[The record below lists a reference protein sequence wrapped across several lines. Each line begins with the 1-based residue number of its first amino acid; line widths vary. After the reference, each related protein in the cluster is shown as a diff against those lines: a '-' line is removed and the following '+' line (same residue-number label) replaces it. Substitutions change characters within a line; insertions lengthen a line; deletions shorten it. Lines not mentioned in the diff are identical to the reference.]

1 MKERK
6 EFTLIELLVVIA
18 IIAILAGMLLP
29 ALNSARAKARAIQC
43 LNNIKQLH
51 IPVTLYAD
59 AEKYYPPTCF
69 ISGGSTDTKQ
79 GWAWLISNGG
89 YLKNFK
95 IFECPDTTSTQTVND
110 QRAAWAKNFDKPA
123 NAWVFQYV
131 HFGINTLGVTDD
143 WYARGGQVP
152 ATLSDII
159 PGRPERIKNPASK
172 LFLGES
178 KMAAQEKSPYYVL
191 DGLNGHALS
200 RHNGSGNV
208 LWADGHASPVRYL
221 ESYTKDSYMKRDHMK
236 RGNITD

>member
-1 MKERK
+1 MKNRR

-43 LNNIKQLH
+43 LGNIKQLH
-51 IPVTLYAD
+51 IPITLYVD

-69 ISGGSTDTKQ
+69 ASGTTDAKQ
-79 GWAWLISNGG
+79 GWSWLISNGG

-95 IFECPDTTSTQTVND
+95 IFECPDTFSTQPVND

-143 WYARGGQVP
+143 WFARGGQNP
-152 ATLSDII
+152 ATLSDVIS
-159 PGRPERIKNPASK
+159 GRPEMIKIPSTK

-178 KMAAQEKSPYYVL
+178 KLALQAKSPYFIV
-191 DGLNGHALS
+191 DGMNGHTLS
-200 RHNGSGNV
+200 RHNGYGNV
-208 LWADGHASPVRYL
+208 LWADGHASPVHYL
-221 ESYTKDSYMKRDHMK
+221 ENFTKNDYMKRDHMK

>member
-1 MKERK
+1 MKNWRN
-6 EFTLIELLVVIA
+6 FTLIELLVVIA

-51 IPVTLYAD
+51 IPITLYAD

-69 ISGGSTDTKQ
+69 TSAGLDAKQ
-79 GWAWLISNGG
+79 AWSWLISNGG

-95 IFECPDTTSTQTVND
+95 IFECPDTFSIQPLND

-143 WYARGGQVP
+143 WYARGGQKPTTFADV
-152 ATLSDII
+152 I
-159 PGRPERIKNPASK
+159 PGRPEKVKNPASK
-172 LFLGES
+172 LLLGES
-178 KMAAQEKSPYYVL
+178 KMAAQEKSPYFIV
-191 DGLNGHALS
+191 DSMNGHTLS

-208 LWADGHASPVRYL
+208 LWVDGHASPVRYL
-221 ESYTKDSYMKRDHMK
+221 ESYTKDSSLNRAHMK